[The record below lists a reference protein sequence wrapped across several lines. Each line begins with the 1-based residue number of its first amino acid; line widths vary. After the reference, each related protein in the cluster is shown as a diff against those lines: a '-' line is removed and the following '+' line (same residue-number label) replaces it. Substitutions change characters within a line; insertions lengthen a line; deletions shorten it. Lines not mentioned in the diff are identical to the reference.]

1 MILKGSDRNKK
12 CPCGSGKKWKNCC
25 PSMAIGKKLE
35 IPQEEI
41 DALYKKITEENFSRR
56 KMLEKIGIFID
67 FVKPMIFKERKV
79 WALGS
84 RVYYERPEK
93 ETFHEFL
100 LFILIQQVLGK
111 EWWENQESL
120 PEKEWHHIYRSF
132 KKWQE
137 WALKNQ
143 QDSNKVGDIWSYFPD
158 GWSRSLISLAF
169 DVASLIHTNHLPD
182 DILHRLKSYDEYQSA
197 RYEIAIAAV
206 FARLGYEIEFLNEK
220 KIQGKHCE
228 FFAHDK
234 SSGEVIAVEVKSKE
248 RAGVLHI
255 DGTYN
260 GEYWAHIQRAKR
272 KAMKQNPEDKPFLIF
287 FDINAP
293 QAPDLPPLE
302 KPWIKEVKKLHDK
315 TPLNSPENPDPCSG
329 ELFTNY
335 SFHYQEE
342 NQATSGEYLVTI
354 PLYSKFPIKRSGFWD
369 VIQLALNSYGNV
381 PNLDIEYGQ

>member
-1 MILKGSDRNKK
+1 MKGSDRNKK

-25 PSMAIGKKLE
+25 PNMAIEKKLE
-35 IPQEEI
+35 ISQEDI
-41 DALYKKITEENFSRR
+41 DIFYKKIMEENLSRR
-56 KMLEKIGIFID
+56 KRLEKLGIFID
-67 FVKPMIFKERKV
+67 FVKPLILKGRKV

-84 RVYYERPEK
+84 RIYYERPER

-100 LFILIQQVLGK
+100 LFILIHQVLGK
-111 EWWENQESL
+111 EWWEHQESL
-120 PEKEWHHIYRSF
+120 SKNEQHHIYRSF
-132 KKWQE
+132 KKYQE
-137 WALKNQ
+137 WILRSQ
-143 QDSNKVGDIWSYFPD
+143 SESTQVGNIWASLPD

-169 DVASLIHTNHLPD
+169 DIATLIHADHLPD

-197 RYEIAIAAV
+197 RYEIAIAAI

-220 KIQGKHCE
+220 KIKGKHCE

-234 SSGEVIAVEVKSKE
+234 SSGEVIAVEVKSRE

-255 DGTYN
+255 DGVYN

-272 KAMKQNPEDKPFLIF
+272 NAMKQNPGDKPFLIF

-293 QAPDLPPLE
+293 QAPNLLPLE

-315 TPLNSPENPDPCSG
+315 TPLNSQENPDPCSG

-342 NQATSGEYLVTI
+342 NQATSGEYLVSI
-354 PLYSKFPIKRSGFWD
+354 PLYSKFPIKRIEFWD
-369 VIQLALNSYGNV
+369 VIQLALNNYGNV